1 MKRITYLNILFLFL
15 FTSMVYSQNEL
26 TKSDLK
32 ETVSKIFNLCNDKN
46 YEAMADLLLFK
57 DGNKYRPYNFSNKS
71 EAKKVKRQCKKI
83 KAYLDLSDSYEYDSF
98 IKGKFNNLPST
109 ILNIIFVSGDQKL
122 KISFEFVK
130 LNGRIFLTSFK

>member
-46 YEAMADLLLFK
+46 YKAMADLLLFK

-71 EAKKVKRQCKKI
+71 EAKKVKRLSKKI
-83 KAYLDLSDSYEYDSF
+83 KAYLDLSDSYEYNSF
-98 IKGKFNNLPST
+98 VKGKLNNLPST
-109 ILNIIFVSGDQKL
+109 TLNIIFVSGDQKL

-130 LNGRIFLTSFK
+130 LNGKILLASFK